1 MEYSVFE
8 IGGAFAITF
17 FAGLLNVM
25 AGGGSLFVLPFLI
38 DGLGVNH
45 LVANCTNRVAILAQ
59 CSAASYEF
67 KRRGVDWPK
76 PTGLWIML
84 SMGGA
89 IIGAILTL
97 YIDKSSFM
105 RLLGFVMIG
114 AAGLTI
120 VPMAKTIKTVQ
131 HKKYL
136 LPICMF
142 FVGVYGGLIQAG
154 TGLLMLTVYQSLYS
168 RDLVQANAVKVLLVS
183 AYTCIVLVIFIY
195 QGLVDWHLAGI
206 LIVGNVLGSFV
217 GSHLAITKGSSFL
230 RKVLVLALIAM
241 AIKLL
246 FF

>member
-76 PTGLWIML
+76 PTGLWILL

-120 VPMAKTIKTVQ
+120 CPNGQ
-131 HKKYL
+131 NHKNG
-136 LPICMF
+136 P
-142 FVGVYGGLIQAG
+142 
-154 TGLLMLTVYQSLYS
+154 T
-168 RDLVQANAVKVLLVS
+168 
-183 AYTCIVLVIFIY
+183 
-195 QGLVDWHLAGI
+195 
-206 LIVGNVLGSFV
+206 
-217 GSHLAITKGSSFL
+217 
-230 RKVLVLALIAM
+230 
-241 AIKLL
+241 
-246 FF
+246 